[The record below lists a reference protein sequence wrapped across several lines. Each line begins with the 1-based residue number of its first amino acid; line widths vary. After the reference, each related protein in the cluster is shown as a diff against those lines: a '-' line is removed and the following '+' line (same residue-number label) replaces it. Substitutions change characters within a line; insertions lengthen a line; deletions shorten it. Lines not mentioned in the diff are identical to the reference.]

1 MTRLEPVFDRAREVA
16 DLFRLGRDV
25 EAVGGMVELF
35 EPIQLWVDSA
45 PVSVQQDW
53 ARLLGL
59 MLACQEMQNWLGLAD
74 YLEYEMLDWLQ
85 VGLDG

>member
-1 MTRLEPVFDRAREVA
+1 MKRLEPVFDRAREVA

-35 EPIQLWVDSA
+35 EPIQLRVDSA
-45 PVSVQQDW
+45 PVSVQQEW
-53 ARLLGL
+53 AQLLGL
-59 MLACQEMQNWLGLAD
+59 MLACQETQNWLGLAD